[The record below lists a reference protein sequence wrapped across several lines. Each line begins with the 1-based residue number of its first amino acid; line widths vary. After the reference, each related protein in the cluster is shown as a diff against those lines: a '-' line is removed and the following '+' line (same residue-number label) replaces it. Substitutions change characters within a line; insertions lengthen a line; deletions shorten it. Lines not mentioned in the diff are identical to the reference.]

1 VHGTDQRDVRLTS
14 TLSTTPPRRLPL
26 PRHCAFSRS
35 RENSAYFNA
44 ALLVNLFELPYLC
57 VQTGA
62 KVITADLQRAA
73 EFYFF
78 VWQNS
83 LMAVDKSTE
92 QISII
97 TEAKLRT
104 NSKLK
109 LVTVKKKTD
118 KYVDE
123 LWLKFL
129 MQADVLEGLK
139 ITKNQDKS
147 EIELTFAVEE

>member
-1 VHGTDQRDVRLTS
+1 
-14 TLSTTPPRRLPL
+14 
-26 PRHCAFSRS
+26 
-35 RENSAYFNA
+35 
-44 ALLVNLFELPYLC
+44 
-57 VQTGA
+57 
-62 KVITADLQRAA
+62 
-73 EFYFF
+73 
-78 VWQNS
+78 
-83 LMAVDKSTE
+83 MAVDKSTE